1 MLRPTV
7 VEGDILDRDEV
18 LRFCGVDILD
28 RDEVLR
34 FCGVWS
40 EDEAN
45 HSTSVIAR
53 PNTGYH
59 DIKFAQRS
67 LTSQVTSNYAEVY
80 SAPASRTSG
89 RTSKSFSFLSKSTSL
104 YPCFPDTSEDACQT
118 SCFRVPGSV
127 GNDIQHSTPLVPVTE
142 STFDIACLM

>member
-53 PNTGYH
+53 PNTGYQ

-67 LTSQVTSNYAEVY
+67 LTSQVTSQCSSVSNI
-80 SAPASRTSG
+80 G
-89 RTSKSFSFLSKSTSL
+89 QNFKIFQ
-104 YPCFPDTSEDACQT
+104 FPLQVNIFFIRVSQT
-118 SCFRVPGSV
+118 PVRM
-127 GNDIQHSTPLVPVTE
+127 LVEHHV
-142 STFDIACLM
+142 FACLEVWEMTFGTQHPRSLSQSQPLTLPV